1 MSIRRSC
8 KRNQQAA
15 EKICRTARAI
25 AALILLIPVAAIAD
39 CYQES
44 VTVNQTRAEIREVV
58 DLQRFVKTVNTQQM
72 CTVMF
77 RARINNKWYDGR
89 GESQGQLTDS
99 TDQIC
104 AQAMQ
109 VARIKILEKVGGVAV
124 QSSQS
129 LYCNDF
135 ETPQLRKGLK
145 KFDTFR
151 ISELKPV
158 PNSVPFE
165 YKGSVCR
172 HFLESDI
179 DPRTNNLMQWQIV
192 GCIIRDEWTVVDKF

>member
-1 MSIRRSC
+1 MSNLRRRS
-8 KRNQQAA
+8 KIFERTRAA
-15 EKICRTARAI
+15 IEF
-25 AALILLIPVAAIAD
+25 ALIFVLPSYAVAE

-44 VTVNQTRAEIREVV
+44 VTHNQAKSEIREVV
-58 DLQRFVKTVNTQQM
+58 DYQKFVKTANNQQI

-77 RARINNKWYDGR
+77 RAKINNKWYDAR
-89 GESQGQLTDS
+89 GESRGSITDS

-104 AQAMQ
+104 SQALQ
-109 VARIKILEKVGGVAV
+109 LGRTKILETVEGVAV
-124 QSSQS
+124 QSSQT

-135 ETPQLRKGLK
+135 QTPQLRKGLK

-158 PNSVPFE
+158 PNAQPFE

-172 HFLESDI
+172 YFLESDI
-179 DPRTNNLMQWQIV
+179 DPKTNNLMQWQIV
-192 GCIIRDEWTVVDKF
+192 GCVIRDEWTVVDKF

>member
-1 MSIRRSC
+1 MLPLYAS
-8 KRNQQAA
+8 A
-15 EKICRTARAI
+15 E
-25 AALILLIPVAAIAD
+25 

-44 VTVNQTRAEIREVV
+44 VSLNQSRTQIREVA
-58 DLQRFVKTVNTQQM
+58 DLQRFVKTAGDKQI

-77 RARINNKWYDGR
+77 RASINNKWYDGR
-89 GESQGQLTDS
+89 GESQGFVTDS

-104 AQAMQ
+104 AQAMYTG
-109 VARIKILEKVGGVAV
+109 RTKILEKIEGSSV

-135 ETPQLRKGLK
+135 QTPQLKKGLK
-145 KFDTFR
+145 KFDTFK

-158 PNSVPFE
+158 PNSAPFE
-165 YKGSVCR
+165 YKGSTCR

-179 DPRTNNLMQWQIV
+179 DPNTNNLMQWQIV
-192 GCIIRDEWTVVDKF
+192 GCVIRDEWTVVDKF